1 MPYVPHRVFITI
13 TIPIKNKKMKQKI
26 LAFLIALTGVFG
38 LQAQQVTLYEDCGY
52 RGRSVSLPPGNY
64 LASQHGIRVREL
76 SSISIP
82 AGMTV
87 NLFTMDYFSGHF
99 ISMQRSSNCLTNERF
114 NDQMVSIQ
122 IYNDATGLLGNNQAP
137 VTVYSGCNFQGK
149 SESLNEGS
157 YSSLQMGFISMLS
170 VRVTPGYGVIFRK
183 ESGFG
188 SNISYSNEEF
198 RSDNNCLKLLW
209 GANVKAA
216 YVYKLDNVY
225 DGFYNT
231 QPAQNFTEG
240 AVAYSDPGYRGRSQI
255 LYPGAYRGYQLTRVG
270 ERNISSIM
278 IARGYRAIAFS
289 GSNFEGASVVI
300 NASNQ
305 NLHTGV
311 PNWGNRIGSIVVE
324 RIGQGSV
331 IVNPNPG
338 NVIVNPNPGNV
349 VINQPS
355 TSNNAVTIY
364 ANPFFS
370 GGSYSFTE
378 GSYRGNQLLV
388 VGMRNTSSI
397 VVPPGFRARVFTG
410 ANFDG
415 SSREITNTINDLGA
429 EGAGWNKAISSM
441 IVERIGMVGGN
452 IPPPQRPEPF
462 VNSVVAYADV
472 DYRGASQTF
481 TLGRYTGGMLTGVG
495 QRTISSIQIPT
506 GFKVTVFEGA
516 NFDGASRVFYYGSVQ
531 NLATEGN
538 GSWNDRIASLVVQR
552 ADDNSPAAPPA
563 PPPPGRPQPT
573 MTGNDMVI
581 AYADVY
587 YGGAS
592 QVLPLG
598 RTSASQLYGGVGV
611 RTISSIKIPPGYQ
624 VTVFEG
630 PNFDGQSRLLFFGSI
645 DNLAA
650 EGNGSWNDRIS
661 SVIVERK

>member
-1 MPYVPHRVFITI
+1 
-13 TIPIKNKKMKQKI
+13 
-26 LAFLIALTGVFG
+26 
-38 LQAQQVTLYEDCGY
+38 
-52 RGRSVSLPPGNY
+52 
-64 LASQHGIRVREL
+64 
-76 SSISIP
+76 
-82 AGMTV
+82 
-87 NLFTMDYFSGHF
+87 
-99 ISMQRSSNCLTNERF
+99 
-114 NDQMVSIQ
+114 
-122 IYNDATGLLGNNQAP
+122 
-137 VTVYSGCNFQGK
+137 
-149 SESLNEGS
+149 
-157 YSSLQMGFISMLS
+157 
-170 VRVTPGYGVIFRK
+170 
-183 ESGFG
+183 
-188 SNISYSNEEF
+188 
-198 RSDNNCLKLLW
+198 
-209 GANVKAA
+209 
-216 YVYKLDNVY
+216 
-225 DGFYNT
+225 
-231 QPAQNFTEG
+231 
-240 AVAYSDPGYRGRSQI
+240 
-255 LYPGAYRGYQLTRVG
+255 LYPGAYRGYQLSRVG

-305 NLHTGV
+305 NLHSGV

-324 RIGQGSV
+324 RIGG
-331 IVNPNPG
+331 G

-349 VINQPS
+349 VVNPPS

-364 ANPFFS
+364 ANPYFS
-370 GGSYSFTE
+370 GGSYTFTE

-388 VGMRNTSSI
+388 VGARNTSSI

-415 SSREITNTINDLGA
+415 SSREITGTINDLGA

-441 IVERIGMVGGN
+441 IVERIGGGGVIVQPTNQGNVIVNPPSTSNNSVTIYANPYFSGGSYSFTEGSYRGNQLLVVGARNTSSIVVPPGFRARVFTGANFDGSSREITGTINDLGAEGAGWNKAISSMIVERIGSVGGN

-481 TLGRYTGGMLTGVG
+481 QLGRYSGNMLNGVG
-495 QRTISSIQIPT
+495 QRTISSIQIPN
-506 GFKVTVFEGA
+506 GFKVTVFDGA
-516 NFDGASRVFYYGSVQ
+516 NFDGVSRVFYYGSVQ

-538 GSWNDRIASLVVQR
+538 GSWNDRISSLVVQR

-563 PPPPGRPQPT
+563 PPPPGRPQPP
-573 MTGNDMVI
+573 MTGNDQVI
-581 AYADVY
+581 AYADVF

-611 RTISSIKIPPGYQ
+611 RTISSIRIPAGYQ

-630 PNFDGQSRLLFFGSI
+630 QNFDGQSRLLFFGSI

>member
-1 MPYVPHRVFITI
+1 
-13 TIPIKNKKMKQKI
+13 
-26 LAFLIALTGVFG
+26 
-38 LQAQQVTLYEDCGY
+38 
-52 RGRSVSLPPGNY
+52 
-64 LASQHGIRVREL
+64 
-76 SSISIP
+76 
-82 AGMTV
+82 
-87 NLFTMDYFSGHF
+87 
-99 ISMQRSSNCLTNERF
+99 
-114 NDQMVSIQ
+114 
-122 IYNDATGLLGNNQAP
+122 
-137 VTVYSGCNFQGK
+137 
-149 SESLNEGS
+149 
-157 YSSLQMGFISMLS
+157 MLS
-170 VRVTPGYGVIFRK
+170 VRVAPGYAVIFRK

-198 RSDNNCLKLLW
+198 RSDNSCLKLLW

-225 DGFYNT
+225 DGNYYT
-231 QPAQNFTEG
+231 QPVANFSEG

-255 LYPGAYRGYQLTRVG
+255 LYPGAYRGYQLNRVG

-305 NLHTGV
+305 NLHSAN

-324 RIGQGSV
+324 RIGQGNV

-349 VINQPS
+349 VVNPA
-355 TSNNAVTIY
+355 SNNAVTIY
-364 ANPFFS
+364 ANPYFS

-378 GSYRGNQLLV
+378 GSYRGNQMLV

-415 SSREITNTINDLGA
+415 SSREITGTINDLGA

-441 IVERIGMVGGN
+441 IIERIGQGGVIVNPNPGNVIVNPNPGSVVVNPASNNAVTIYSNPNFSGGSYSFTEGSYRGNQLLVVGARNTSSIVVPSGFRATVFTGANFDGSSRQITSTINDFGAEGAGWNKAISSMIIERIGSVGG
-452 IPPPQRPEPF
+452 ITPTPQRPEPF

-481 TLGRYTGGMLTGVG
+481 TLGRYTGGMLPGVG
-495 QRTISSIQIPT
+495 MRTISSIQIPT
-506 GFKVTVFEGA
+506 GYKVTAFEGV

-538 GSWNDRIASLVVQR
+538 GSWNDRISSL
-552 ADDNSPAAPPA
+552 
-563 PPPPGRPQPT
+563 
-573 MTGNDMVI
+573 
-581 AYADVY
+581 
-587 YGGAS
+587 
-592 QVLPLG
+592 
-598 RTSASQLYGGVGV
+598 
-611 RTISSIKIPPGYQ
+611 
-624 VTVFEG
+624 
-630 PNFDGQSRLLFFGSI
+630 
-645 DNLAA
+645 
-650 EGNGSWNDRIS
+650 
-661 SVIVERK
+661 IVERQ